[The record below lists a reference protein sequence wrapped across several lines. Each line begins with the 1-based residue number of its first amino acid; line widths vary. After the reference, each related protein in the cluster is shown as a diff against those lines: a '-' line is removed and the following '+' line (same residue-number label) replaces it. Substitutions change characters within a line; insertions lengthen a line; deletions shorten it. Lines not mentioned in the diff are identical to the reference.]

1 MGPIHSERAE
11 PTDRQRTPACAKNV
25 VRRTRPSRLVPW
37 EKLRRP
43 FAENVS
49 RTRRRARD
57 LARHFASRAGASSS
71 GPRLAS
77 RAMSP
82 SSSPPRAIAVVSDDD
97 DDESIPEEY
106 LDASF
111 EEDASADGHGDGH
124 GDPDATTPRAPPM
137 ATPDDDI
144 LDPLDPARDP
154 EATPRAVPET
164 LVPSA
169 RTSPDPDDDA
179 DPGSSDPSPL
189 PPVSPPRAPRSPA
202 SPRFEPPGGA
212 PTPLGRAGTVRA
224 RSPGS
229 SSSHGGSSGSPGSE
243 ASPTRRK
250 KMNPVLAR
258 DERLARRRR
267 DASRGDRRSEYP
279 EYPGGVDDEDLD
291 LAALPARDET
301 GATVPKGAA
310 AKAKAKAKPRLV
322 RVDLRSTLP
331 AFSRA
336 VAAAL
341 AASGATSGY
350 VVEGDESAAFPG
362 NDDGASSSAS
372 ASASA
377 SGRKKTLASISGP
390 AVGASVSTC
399 DGTGGLSAALDER
412 IRASPYRTPP
422 AHRTYAWYKHFGFAG
437 KGAKTS
443 WGFNPKREDIRRRY
457 EEVNAG
463 RTRATTPGR

>member
-1 MGPIHSERAE
+1 MPCAGASGGLVAASRQSPRVVPEAHLRVGPPGWRAAWIARFSALREEEEEERRRRWGGGAPAPDRRPRGGRRPGPAGSSRAGPRASVGAVRDRGRARRAAAEPEPGCLPTADPGPADAARRGRAAPGRGRRGRPGRRGGRERRRRRRHRARGADATAAASPGVPRNDERRAVGPIHSERSE

-111 EEDASADGHGDGH
+111 EEDASADGDGDGR
-124 GDPDATTPRAPPM
+124 GDPDATTPRAPPV

-179 DPGSSDPSPL
+179 DPGSASTRRRSRPFHPARRDRPRRRGSSLPAAPQPPS
-189 PPVSPPRAPRSPA
+189 AG
-202 SPRFEPPGGA
+202 PGPSGRGA
-212 PTPLGRAGTVRA
+212 RDHHHLTAARRA
-224 RSPGS
+224 RP
-229 SSSHGGSSGSPGSE
+229 
-243 ASPTRRK
+243 
-250 KMNPVLAR
+250 
-258 DERLARRRR
+258 DRRRPL
-267 DASRGDRRSEYP
+267 RG
-279 EYPGGVDDEDLD
+279 G
-291 LAALPARDET
+291 
-301 GATVPKGAA
+301 K
-310 AKAKAKAKPRLV
+310 RL
-322 RVDLRSTLP
+322 
-331 AFSRA
+331 
-336 VAAAL
+336 
-341 AASGATSGY
+341 
-350 VVEGDESAAFPG
+350 
-362 NDDGASSSAS
+362 
-372 ASASA
+372 
-377 SGRKKTLASISGP
+377 
-390 AVGASVSTC
+390 
-399 DGTGGLSAALDER
+399 
-412 IRASPYRTPP
+412 
-422 AHRTYAWYKHFGFAG
+422 
-437 KGAKTS
+437 
-443 WGFNPKREDIRRRY
+443 
-457 EEVNAG
+457 
-463 RTRATTPGR
+463 TR